1 MNALVDFLAAQAK
14 MALGAVDHPQTD
26 APVIDLRYA
35 QYAIGLLTLLEEK
48 TAANATAPEKNY
60 LENIL
65 YQLRMHYLRVE
76 QAVRDAEKRAAEE
89 NAGGEQTEE

>member
-14 MALGAVDHPQTD
+14 MALGVVNHPQTD

-48 TAANATAPEKNY
+48 TAANASAPEKNY

-65 YQLRMHYLRVE
+65 YQLRMRYLRVE
-76 QAVRDAEKRAAEE
+76 QAVKEAEQRAAEE
-89 NAGGEQTEE
+89 EEQTEE